1 MSQEAAI
8 KKQTES
14 ILDQEHTPLGP
25 LSDLER
31 GIQGLKKLYEERAFV
46 ESKLAEVQALLMTRE
61 TELARR
67 DSELTESRKAVE
79 QSAGE
84 LNELRQQLERQQEE
98 LKQAASDLGTLRS
111 EFEARTKEQA
121 EAEQKRQAETE
132 KSKSIASELDSFATE
147 LNALQSELEQEKAKL
162 EEQRAAM
169 IKTAEAI
176 KQREAELAEY
186 EARVLDL
193 TEREKTLEEERAGL
207 DRQKLEITRV
217 KSDSDDESARRL
229 QAEIEASEQL
239 RHDME
244 SIARRCAAQEEVL
257 GEYEQLLA
265 VERTHIHKLTSSIQ
279 QADAKPEQIESSIA
293 ELKQCLAKELENRSS
308 LERKASEL
316 AAQLQRARE
325 SEGTPSEAVSGPGSR
340 ADTAGM
346 SALRRSRLKRCRTIL
361 REQVTKVRRASEV
374 LAKRFEQCE
383 QVLSQRAQ
391 LSAVKRQLDVA
402 SASLAK
408 RTAAKKTGALLLYT
422 VLTISIL
429 GALSWAVVNQALPGT
444 FAAKAELTAD
454 GRGRDL
460 SDAEYD
466 EWKRALEATLSEP
479 QFIDVVADR
488 MKKRG
493 YESLATPGAVRT
505 LFTSSLAHESPSPGT
520 ISLEIR
526 ATGAEKAARAL
537 DVIATALASDANAA
551 RERRADGAV
560 TLIKSAAVAGTRPI
574 DDQRLLHAGILLVGA
589 TTLTLGLG
597 TLVWSRLS
605 KAKEDFEVGSQIDHV
620 LDDAKWAEFTA
631 ATTTQRPRSE

>member
-1 MSQEAAI
+1 MSQEAAT
-8 KKQTES
+8 KKQTDPVLE
-14 ILDQEHTPLGP
+14 LEHTPLGP

-46 ESKLAEVQALLMTRE
+46 ESKLAEVQAMLMTRE

-79 QSAGE
+79 QSTAE

-98 LKQAASDLGTLRS
+98 LTQAASDLGTLRS
-111 EFEARTKEQA
+111 EFETRTKEQA
-121 EAEQKRQAETE
+121 DAEAKRQAESE
-132 KSKSIASELDSFATE
+132 KTKSLASELDSFATE
-147 LNALQSELEQEKAKL
+147 LNTLQSELEQEKAKL
-162 EEQRAAM
+162 QEQREAM

-176 KQREAELAEY
+176 KQREAELAEH
-186 EARVLDL
+186 EAKVVDL
-193 TEREKTLEEERAGL
+193 TEREKLLREERAEL
-207 DRQKLEITRV
+207 ERQRREIAQANCE
-217 KSDSDDESARRL
+217 SDGEASRRL
-229 QAEIEASEQL
+229 QAEIDASEQL
-239 RHDME
+239 RRDME

-257 GEYEQLLA
+257 GEYEQILA

-279 QADAKPEQIESSIA
+279 QADARPEQIESSIA
-293 ELKQCLAKELENRSS
+293 ELKQCLAKEVENRSS

-316 AAQLQRARE
+316 AAQLQRALAE
-325 SEGTPSEAVSGPGSR
+325 EGTATELGSR
-340 ADTAGM
+340 VPDAGM

-361 REQVTKVRRASEV
+361 REQVAKVRRASEV

-391 LSAVKRQLDVA
+391 LSAVKRQLDIA
-402 SASLAK
+402 SASLAR
-408 RTAAKKTGALLLYT
+408 RTAAKKTGAIMLYA
-422 VLTISIL
+422 VLTVSIL
-429 GALSWAVVNQALPGT
+429 GALSWAVVNQAMPGT
-444 FAAKAELTAD
+444 FAAKAELVAD

-493 YESLATPGAVRT
+493 YESLATPGAVRS
-505 LFTSSLAHESPSPGT
+505 LFTNSLAHESPSPGT
-520 ISLEIR
+520 ITLEIR
-526 ATGAEKAARAL
+526 APGAEKAARSL

-560 TLIKSAAVAGTRPI
+560 TLIKSAAVAGARPI

-605 KAKEDFEVGSQIDHV
+605 KAKEDFEVGSQIDNV